1 MAASREAKVGA
12 FVLAGL
18 VIAGFV
24 IFLIGDERRLFE
36 RQVTFH
42 AVFHDV
48 QGLKSGAPIRMGGI
62 DIGTVGRVGYG
73 DNPSDVRLYVDLNVV
88 RSEAVRIREDA
99 VATIANKGLLG
110 DKMVEVRGGTPSHA
124 ALPPGSTIA
133 SEEDADFGNLMSQVG
148 SMAQKAEQILTN
160 LETTTKNLAD
170 EQLQDDVRG
179 SVRAA
184 HVILK
189 HVAEGEGY
197 VNRLLADRREAD
209 RLSST
214 LANFDRAS
222 AELSKTIAEA
232 QKVMERVNKG
242 PGFAHEVV
250 YGKSG
255 QQALAQ
261 LGDAAGEV
269 ATTLKG
275 IREGD
280 GLVRTAL
287 YGGEGA
293 AQDLVGNLSAMSDDL
308 RKIVADVRSGKGTIG
323 ALLVDPTIYED
334 MKMVLG
340 NVGRND
346 VLRALVRYSIK
357 EDEKRPTVRVKGPS
371 VQAEAAN
378 ETR

>member
-1 MAASREAKVGA
+1 MAASREAKVGV

-18 VIAGFV
+18 VIAGLV
-24 IFLIGDERRLFE
+24 VFLIGDERRLFE
-36 RQVTFH
+36 RQATYH

-73 DNPSDVRLYVDLNVV
+73 DNPSDVRLYVDLNIV

-99 VATIANKGLLG
+99 VAVIANKGLLG
-110 DKMVEVRGGTPSHA
+110 DKMVEVRGGSPA
-124 ALPPGSTIA
+124 RDPLPPDSTIA

-148 SMAQKAEQILTN
+148 AMAQKAGQILTH
-160 LETTTKNLAD
+160 LEATTKNLAD

-189 HVAEGEGY
+189 HVAEGDGY

-214 LANFDRAS
+214 LSNFDRAS
-222 AELSKTIAEA
+222 SELTKTIAEA
-232 QKVMERVNKG
+232 RQVMARVNKG

-255 QQALAQ
+255 QQALSQ
-261 LGDAAGEV
+261 LGEAAGEV

-280 GLVRTAL
+280 GLARAAL
-287 YGGEGA
+287 YGGEGPG
-293 AQDLVGNLSAMSDDL
+293 QDLVGNLTAMSDDL
-308 RKIVADVRSGKGTIG
+308 RQIVADVRGGKGTIG
-323 ALLVDPTIYED
+323 GLLVDPTIYED

-357 EDEKRPTVRVKGPS
+357 QDEQRPTVRVKGPS
-371 VQAEAAN
+371 AAN